1 VGKQIVMDATGDTE
15 HKFNPADA
23 VALADAEKRF
33 TEPARAGFNRAGN
46 GGATPRPRHRYRNEV
61 LTRLRLRPTRCMGAC
76 RIY

>member
-1 VGKQIVMDATGDTE
+1 MGKQIVMDATGDTE

-23 VALADAEKRF
+23 VAVADAEKRF

-61 LTRLRLRPTRCMGAC
+61 LATRRHMVIESP
-76 RIY
+76 